1 MRYDP
6 IYKMERFCS
15 VIAGEKPVTP
25 LPPFSVRKQST
36 NLKLLQ
42 ICTSFLLYTL
52 LVMFKAQNESILVD
66 SYYQNRAFIL
76 KEGTIAVIKI

>member
-1 MRYDP
+1 
-6 IYKMERFCS
+6 MERFCA
-15 VIAGEKPVTP
+15 VIIGEKPVST
-25 LPPFSVRKQST
+25 LTPFSVRKQSK
-36 NLKLLQ
+36 NLKLSQ

-52 LVMFKAQNESILVD
+52 LVIFRAQNESILVD